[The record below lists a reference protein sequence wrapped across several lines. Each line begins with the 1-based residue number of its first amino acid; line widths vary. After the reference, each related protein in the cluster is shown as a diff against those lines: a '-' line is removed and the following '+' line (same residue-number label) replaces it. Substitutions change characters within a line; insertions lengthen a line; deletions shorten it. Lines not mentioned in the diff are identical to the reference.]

1 MKIFRTFIFLSILA
15 FSSSSI
21 AAHHE
26 TAEHQDSEHHAD
38 KHQKTVLITGA
49 TSGLGLKMT
58 ETLSSN
64 GFLVYAGARKDAD
77 MKRLNT
83 MENVEAIKIDVTIQ
97 SQIDAA
103 VKTIEAKG
111 RGLYGLI
118 NNAGVAI
125 FGPVIEVDIA
135 QLEYQMNVNV
145 YGPYRVTQAFAPL
158 IIKSKGRIATTGSIA
173 GIRASGFFGHYAMS
187 KHAIEAYTE
196 ALSAEMARFDVAVG
210 VIEPG
215 NYASQIGNTA
225 RKRIL
230 DTNYW
235 PSDSQYA
242 QERAGLV
249 AGLAKVTE
257 GKSPQDVADAALHFM
272 SNETPKMR
280 YMVTPN
286 ADQSDAIIRA
296 MLQKTLQLNQ
306 GQPYS
311 VSKETL
317 MKMLEEEFDK
327 KFDK

>member
-1 MKIFRTFIFLSILA
+1 MKFFRAFILLSIA
-15 FSSSSI
+15 ASSSSSF
-21 AAHHE
+21 AAH
-26 TAEHQDSEHHAD
+26 HQDSEHQAD
-38 KHQKTVLITGA
+38 QHQRAVLITGA

-58 ETLSSN
+58 ETLSNN

-77 MKRLNT
+77 MKRLNA
-83 MENVEAIKIDVTIQ
+83 MENVEAIKIDVTVQ

-158 IIKSKGRIATTGSIA
+158 IIKSKGRIVATGSIA
-173 GIRASGFFGHYAMS
+173 GIRASSFFGHYAMS

-196 ALSAEMARFDVAVG
+196 SLSAEMARFDVTVG

-230 DTNYW
+230 DTDYW
-235 PSDSQYA
+235 PTDSQYA

-257 GKSPQDVADAALHFM
+257 GKNPQDVADAALHFM

-286 ADQSDAIIRA
+286 ADQSDAMIRA

-311 VSKETL
+311 LSKETL
-317 MKMLEEEFDK
+317 LKMLEEEFDK
-327 KFDK
+327 

>member
-1 MKIFRTFIFLSILA
+1 MMFFRLFISL
-15 FSSSSI
+15 SI
-21 AAHHE
+21 AAFSASNFAAHPNN
-26 TAEHQDSEHHAD
+26 AESQTD
-38 KHQKTVLITGA
+38 KRQKTVLITGA

-58 ETLSSN
+58 ETLSNN
-64 GFLVYAGARKDAD
+64 GFLVYAGARKEAD
-77 MKRLNT
+77 IKRLNA

-97 SQIDAA
+97 SQIDEA

-118 NNAGVAI
+118 NNAGIAI

-196 ALSAEMARFDVAVG
+196 ALSAEMARFDVTVG

-230 DTNYW
+230 DTDYW

-242 QERAGLV
+242 QERAGFV
-249 AGLAKVTE
+249 AGLTKVTE
-257 GKSPQDVADAALHFM
+257 GKDPQDVADAALHFM
-272 SNETPKMR
+272 SNATPKMR

-286 ADQSDAIIRA
+286 ADQSDAMIRA

-311 VSKETL
+311 LSKETL
-317 MKMLEEEFDK
+317 IKMLQEEFDK
-327 KFDK
+327 